1 MTLMRRCCLIVAG
14 SGVSAGCKYL
24 PMLNKRIIT
33 ALCGIPLVSL
43 IVWFGTPWFTI
54 LVAGWGVLA
63 LFEFYRMAAN
73 TEIVPFT
80 YFGLV
85 WALLLIIS
93 PHYGNASIT
102 PFLSTSAIVLSLI
115 WLLLRPRREGA
126 FVDWAWTIG
135 GILYIGWMLSYFVA
149 LRGLPDGRNW
159 VFLALLATFGSDILA
174 FFVGKLLGRHRLAPN
189 ISPAKTWEGAVGGV
203 LGSILVSLFFVL
215 PTPLELPLSYGQAIV
230 LGLLVSVFGQLGDL
244 VESLLKRNMQVKDS
258 GNAIPGHGGFLDR
271 IDSVIFAG
279 VVVYYYIMFF
289 VL

>member
-1 MTLMRRCCLIVAG
+1 MDGL
-14 SGVSAGCKYL
+14 
-24 PMLNKRIIT
+24 
-33 ALCGIPLVSL
+33 
-43 IVWFGTPWFTI
+43 GT
-54 LVAGWGVLA
+54 V
-63 LFEFYRMAAN
+63 
-73 TEIVPFT
+73 
-80 YFGLV
+80 
-85 WALLLIIS
+85 
-93 PHYGNASIT
+93 T
-102 PFLSTSAIVLSLI
+102 PFAN
-115 WLLLRPRREGA
+115 P
-126 FVDWAWTIG
+126 
-135 GILYIGWMLSYFVA
+135 Y
-149 LRGLPDGRNW
+149 
-159 VFLALLATFGSDILA
+159 ILA